1 MGAGGGEEVATEA
14 ETFALLILRVWLGGM
29 IIAHGVN
36 HLRNR
41 DGTARWFAARGWR
54 APRYQAFLSGA
65 GEAAAGA
72 CLVLGFVTAAAA
84 AGVAALMFTAYL
96 THHRRHGF
104 FIFNR
109 GEGYEYVATVAVAA
123 LALAALGPGE
133 WSVDASLTAM
143 EVPVGWAGVWFV
155 IAGAALAV
163 VHIAV
168 FWRRPA
174 E

>member
-1 MGAGGGEEVATEA
+1 MEA

-29 IIAHGVN
+29 LIAHGVN

-54 APRYQAFLSGA
+54 APRYQALLSGA

-72 CLVLGFVTAAAA
+72 CLALGFLTAAAA
-84 AGVAALMFTAYL
+84 AGAAALMFTAYL
-96 THHRRHGF
+96 THHRRNGF

-109 GEGYEYVATVAVAA
+109 GEGYEYVATVAMAA

-133 WSVDASLTAM
+133 WSADAALLETP
-143 EVPVGWAGVWFV
+143 PVGWAGVWFV
-155 IAGAALAV
+155 IAGAVLAV

>member
-1 MGAGGGEEVATEA
+1 MEA

-65 GEAAAGA
+65 GETAAGA
-72 CLVLGFVTAAAA
+72 GLVLGWLTAAAA
-84 AGVAALMFTAYL
+84 AGAAAIMFTAYF
-96 THHRRHGF
+96 THHRRNGF
-104 FIFNR
+104 FIFNQ
-109 GEGYEYVATVAVAA
+109 GEGYEYVATVGVAAVAV
-123 LALAALGPGE
+123 AALGPGA
-133 WSVDASLTAM
+133 WSADAALLETA
-143 EVPVGWAGVWFV
+143 PAGWAGAWFV
-155 IAGAALAV
+155 VAGILLAA

-174 E
+174 D